1 MKLRRPLVL
10 ASASPRRREILGKL
24 GLTFTVAPADVDESL
39 RADEDP
45 VHYVERLA
53 EAKARA
59 AATGDGEA
67 CYLGADTTVVL
78 DGEVLGKPV
87 DRADSERM
95 LRLLCG
101 RQHTV
106 HTAVALWITPEGV
119 LHRVLASTEVRFRA
133 FGEATLRGYVQSG
146 EGLDKAGSYGI
157 QELGAAL
164 VSEVHGSYS
173 NVVGL
178 PAAETIEL
186 LEAAGVIE
194 AWP

>member
-1 MKLRRPLVL
+1 MKQRRPLVL

-24 GLTFTVAPADVDESL
+24 GLSFTLAPADVDESL
-39 RADEDP
+39 HAGEDP

-59 AATGDGEA
+59 AAERADAPG

-95 LRLLCG
+95 LRALCG
-101 RQHTV
+101 REHTV

-119 LHRVLASTEVRFRA
+119 LHRVLASTEP
-133 FGEATLRGYVQSG
+133 S
-146 EGLDKAGSYGI
+146 
-157 QELGAAL
+157 
-164 VSEVHGSYS
+164 
-173 NVVGL
+173 
-178 PAAETIEL
+178 
-186 LEAAGVIE
+186 
-194 AWP
+194 